1 MNNTY
6 ANIDQTR
13 AATYKQFDF
22 AVFKLAERMA
32 DSQKIN
38 LKIDGKANP
47 KFRILKAR
55 IGASVAKFYG
65 DKNQKM
71 THGDAQKYIT
81 TGVIPK
87 EIMALVK
94 TDDAEVTKAKP
105 KAKVKAEVKPKAE
118 TVWAKEIK
126 SAKKPKAK
134 AKSKDSLKLKQL
146 AKLREML
153 AAAEAELDAS

>member
-94 TDDAEVTKAKP
+94 TDDAEVKPKA

-118 TVWAKEIK
+118 TIWAKEIK

-134 AKSKDSLKLKQL
+134 AKAKDSAKLKPL

>member
-94 TDDAEVTKAKP
+94 TDDAEVKPKA

-118 TVWAKEIK
+118 TIWAKEIK

-134 AKSKDSLKLKQL
+134 AKDSAKLKQL

>member
-94 TDDAEVTKAKP
+94 TDDAEVKPKA

-118 TVWAKEIK
+118 TIWAKEIK

-134 AKSKDSLKLKQL
+134 AKAKDSLKLKQL

>member
-94 TDDAEVTKAKP
+94 TDDAEVKPKA

-118 TVWAKEIK
+118 TIWAKEIK

-134 AKSKDSLKLKQL
+134 AKAKDSAKLKQL

-153 AAAEAELDAS
+153 AAAEAELAAS

>member
-94 TDDAEVTKAKP
+94 TDDAEVKPKA

-118 TVWAKEIK
+118 TIWAKEIK

-134 AKSKDSLKLKQL
+134 AKAKDSAKLKQL

>member
-94 TDDAEVTKAKP
+94 TDDD
-105 KAKVKAEVKPKAE
+105 EVKPKAE
-118 TVWAKEIK
+118 TIWAKEIK

-134 AKSKDSLKLKQL
+134 AKAKDSAKLKQL

>member
-55 IGASVAKFYG
+55 ISASVAKFYG

-94 TDDAEVTKAKP
+94 TDDAEVKPKA

-118 TVWAKEIK
+118 TIWAKEIK

-134 AKSKDSLKLKQL
+134 AKAKDSAKLKQL

>member
-94 TDDAEVTKAKP
+94 TDDDEVKPKA

-118 TVWAKEIK
+118 TIWAKEIK

>member
-94 TDDAEVTKAKP
+94 TDDAEVKPKA

-118 TVWAKEIK
+118 TIWAKEIK

>member
-13 AATYKQFDF
+13 PATYKQFDF

-38 LKIDGKANP
+38 LKINGKANP

-94 TDDAEVTKAKP
+94 TDDDEVKPKA

-134 AKSKDSLKLKQL
+134 AKDSAKLKQL